1 VNRIAGWAIS
11 NLSSGL
17 IAALV
22 AAMVLSGCSIIPAE
36 RTEGSGDSNPGA
48 AQSPGSDSGQGPC
61 YDLVQHWD
69 SFVPQTVAWHSSVY
83 PLVFVGSFRG
93 RGTAF
98 WNTPDSLPPASAH
111 AFGSANIYT
120 PLTIVVDT
128 AIRAQTSDGG
138 RATVQGGTV
147 GCSRLALDPSPV
159 DLSQGGRYLFF
170 AMGPGEDSA
179 GVAKNFIVVWRA
191 WPVRDDDIVITPQEG
206 MLPLAHVRA
215 EVLAHQMLGPD
226 VTPPGPATE
235 PDATPTVDT
244 YP

>member
-48 AQSPGSDSGQGPC
+48 AQSPGSDSGLGPC

-69 SFVPQTVAWHSSVY
+69 SFVPQTVAWQSSVY

-128 AIRAQTSDGG
+128 AIRAQT
-138 RATVQGGTV
+138 
-147 GCSRLALDPSPV
+147 SPV